1 MTKVIKPEVVA
12 LDNATLEIVA
22 NAVKA
27 EAGNYGARKALAKQ
41 INDKA
46 PEDCRWYVLEANGQ
60 KLPPVIEAIKTE
72 YYKGLKSI
80 NYSNPSNAWKM
91 IKQYAQ
97 EDASVRGMFGETPP
111 IEGKTE
117 GEGEGS
123 GKTRETR
130 SVQTRLVED
139 LRALHDFMVRETTKG
154 NPDVQDKHKTAHHHI
169 IDALKALGVSIGL

>member
-41 INDKA
+41 INAKS

-97 EDASVRGMFGETPP
+97 DDASVRGMFGETPP
-111 IEGKTE
+111 IEGKPDADA
-117 GEGEGS
+117 EGS
-123 GKTRETR
+123 GKTRELR
-130 SVQTRLVED
+130 SVQTRLMED
-139 LRALHDFMVRETTKG
+139 LTALHDFMVREISKG
-154 NPDVQDKHKTAHHHI
+154 NPEVQDKHKSAHHHI
-169 IDALKALGVSIGL
+169 IDALKVLGKTIGL

>member
-1 MTKVIKPEVVA
+1 MTKVIAPVA
-12 LDNATLEIVA
+12 VTLDNATLEVVA

-46 PEDCRWYVLEANGQ
+46 PADCRWYVLEANGQ
-60 KLPPVIEAIKTE
+60 KLPPMIDAIKTE
-72 YYKGLKSI
+72 YYKGLKGI

-97 EDASVRGMFGETPP
+97 EDASGRGMFGETPP
-111 IEGKTE
+111 VEGKTE
-117 GEGEGS
+117 GETEGS

-139 LRALHDFMVRETTKG
+139 LKALHDFMIRETSKG

-169 IDALKALGVSIGL
+169 IDALKALGVTIGL

>member
-46 PEDCRWYVLEANGQ
+46 PADCRWYVLEANGQ
-60 KLPPVIEAIKTE
+60 KLPPMIEAIKTE
-72 YYKGLKSI
+72 YYKGLKGI

-97 EDASVRGMFGETPP
+97 EDASARSMFGEVPP
-111 IEGKTE
+111 VAGKTE

-123 GKTRETR
+123 GKTRELR

-139 LRALHDFMVRETTKG
+139 LKALHDFMVRETSKG

-169 IDALKALGVSIGL
+169 IDALKVLGVSIGL